1 VSDGVEAGDSKQR
14 WAGGGIRIMQC
25 VNKLKRTETSQE
37 VNLVLLGANKSFDF
51 GVAVTEESGG
61 ENAC

>member
-1 VSDGVEAGDSKQR
+1 
-14 WAGGGIRIMQC
+14 MQC